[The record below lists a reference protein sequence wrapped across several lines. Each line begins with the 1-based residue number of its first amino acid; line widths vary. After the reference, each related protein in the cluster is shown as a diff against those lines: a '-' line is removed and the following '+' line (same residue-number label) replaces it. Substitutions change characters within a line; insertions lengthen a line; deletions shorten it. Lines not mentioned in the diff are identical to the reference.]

1 MIVNV
6 TKICWMMMKKK
17 FVENRKKYYKMKK
30 KRPIL
35 IISNY
40 YLKKSNPLEK
50 SFDGKHFEFNRLKL
64 NVKMFL
70 KISFESINLL
80 QKANLNENLR

>member
-30 KRPIL
+30 KT
-35 IISNY
+35 SYFNY
-40 YLKKSNPLEK
+40 KQLLSQKK
-50 SFDGKHFEFNRLKL
+50 
-64 NVKMFL
+64 
-70 KISFESINLL
+70 
-80 QKANLNENLR
+80 